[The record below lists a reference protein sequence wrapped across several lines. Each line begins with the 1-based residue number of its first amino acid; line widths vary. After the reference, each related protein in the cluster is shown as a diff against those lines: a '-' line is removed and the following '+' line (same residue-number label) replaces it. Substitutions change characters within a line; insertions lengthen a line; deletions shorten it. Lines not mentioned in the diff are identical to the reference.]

1 VPVVATVAGGQTQ
14 SVRTVVDLDPGQ
26 RRAVNL
32 GGLLLN
38 PKTLYVLTV
47 TVGPVNGD
55 PTPADG
61 RQTMALAVAG

>member
-1 VPVVATVAGGQTQ
+1 
-14 SVRTVVDLDPGQ
+14 VVDLDPGQ

-32 GGLLLN
+32 GGLSLN

-47 TVGPVNGD
+47 TVGPVSGD
-55 PTPADG
+55 PTPADD